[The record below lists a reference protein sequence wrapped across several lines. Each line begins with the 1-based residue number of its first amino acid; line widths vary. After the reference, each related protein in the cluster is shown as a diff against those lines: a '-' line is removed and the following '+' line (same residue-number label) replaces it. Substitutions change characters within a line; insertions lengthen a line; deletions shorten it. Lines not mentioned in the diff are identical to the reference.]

1 MGNCWVKKTGS
12 TSSDIIENDEGEKR
26 RKVNKRSL
34 ISAQTEMSK
43 ETRIDSLDMIPGEEE
58 LYSKTININH
68 FDVVK
73 VIGRGSFGKVYLV
86 KNKDNNEFYAMKV
99 LKKEAISSPNQ
110 RLHTIAERR
119 ILQEIDSKFVVKLH
133 YAFQNPDKLY
143 FVMDFLNGG
152 EMFTHLRKN
161 IKFSEKRARFYA
173 AEMVLALKDLHDNKI
188 LYRDLKPENVILGSD
203 GHIKITDFGLSKM
216 NINKVNDLTFT
227 FWGTPE
233 YLAPEIIGQKGHDKS
248 VDWWSLGTILYEM
261 LAGRAP
267 FANKNKQKVLRD
279 VLKAPVLMK
288 KSFSPKARDLLQKL
302 LERDPKKR
310 LGYGIKDAEELME
323 HPFFES
329 IDWEKLKVHDVK
341 PPYIPKV
348 KKVDDLRHI
357 DPLFK
362 EEKVQDTP
370 AQNQL
375 SIGKKMVNHFDEFTY
390 NKDHILVESK
400 TQDVNS
406 DNDNLSKILEDEEY
420 IDAIGHTSVEID
432 L

>member
-1 MGNCWVKKTGS
+1 MTSDMIPSDGSNKSNSPKK
-12 TSSDIIENDEGEKR
+12 
-26 RKVNKRSL
+26 NKRSL
-34 ISAQTEMSK
+34 ISSIREASK
-43 ETRIDSLDMIPGEEE
+43 ATRIDSLDMVPGEEE

-68 FDVVK
+68 FDIVR

-86 KNKDNNEFYAMKV
+86 KKKDSEEFFAMKV
-99 LKKEAISSPNQ
+99 LKKEAISSPSQ

-119 ILQEIDSKFVVKLH
+119 ILQEIDDNFVVKLH

-161 IKFSEKRARFYA
+161 VKFSEKRARFYC
-173 AEMVLALKDLHDNKI
+173 AELILALKCLHDNKV
-188 LYRDLKPENVILGSD
+188 LYRDLKPENIILGND

-216 NINKVNDLTFT
+216 NINKEQDLTFT
-227 FWGTPE
+227 FCGTPE
-233 YLAPEIIGQKGHDKS
+233 YLAPEIISQKGHDQT

-267 FANKNKQKVLRD
+267 FAHKNKRKVLQD
-279 VLKAPVLMK
+279 VLKAPILMK
-288 KSFSPKARDLLQKL
+288 KSFSPKARDLLSKL

-310 LGYGIKDAEELME
+310 LGSGSRDALDIME

-329 IDWEKLKVHDVK
+329 IDWDKLAKKDVK
-341 PPYIPKV
+341 PPYVPKT
-348 KKVDDLRHI
+348 KRIDDLRHI

-362 EEKVQDTP
+362 DERIEDTP
-370 AQNQL
+370 AQSDLRL
-375 SIGKKMVNHFDEFTY
+375 SQKEKNHFSDFTY
-390 NKDHILVESK
+390 DRENLMK
-400 TQDVNS
+400 TVNVNCHS
-406 DNDNLSKILEDEEY
+406 DEDDLSQILEDEEY
-420 IDAIGHTSVEID
+420 MGAAQSAEE